1 MDRQEDRSGVL
12 GASGAAKLL
21 GGSLTPADRHGSVQ
35 VVSST
40 NGDLTADDPTTGHS
54 NTPITGPV
62 EVEVVSETKYELIG
76 GDPKTNAL
84 LCLLFRCCCFYK
96 KKKKKPTRQK

>member
-1 MDRQEDRSGVL
+1 MDRQDDRAGVL

-62 EVEVVSETKYELIG
+62 EVEVVSETKYETRG
-76 GDPKTNAL
+76 RPSETKAL
-84 LCLLFRCCCFYK
+84 LCLFRCCCFYK

>member
-1 MDRQEDRSGVL
+1 MDRQDDRGGVL
-12 GASGAAKLL
+12 GTSGASKLL
-21 GGSLTPADRHGSVQ
+21 SGGLTPADRHGSVQ

-62 EVEVVSETKYELIG
+62 EVEVVSETKYKRRETAE
-76 GDPKTNAL
+76 KTDGL
-84 LCLLFRCCCFYK
+84 LLSLFRCCCFYK

>member
-1 MDRQEDRSGVL
+1 MDRQDTDRSGGAI

-40 NGDLTADDPTTGHS
+40 NGDLTNDDPTTGHS

-62 EVEVVSETKYELIG
+62 EVEVVSETKYERMSTTF
-76 GDPKTNAL
+76 KTNL
-84 LCLLFRCCCFYK
+84 LCVHRCCCFYK
-96 KKKKKPTRQK
+96 KKKKKPSRQK

>member
-40 NGDLTADDPTTGHS
+40 TGDLTADDPTTGHS

-62 EVEVVSETKYELIG
+62 EVEVVSETKYETG
-76 GDPKTNAL
+76 GRPSKTKAL
-84 LCLLFRCCCFYK
+84 LCLFRCCCFYK